1 MCRHARARAG
11 GRGAGALTVLLLAVV
26 GQVAIAQQPYG
37 MVERGAGRFTVAAAP
52 HDATLADALLSAAV
66 ARDTF
71 PWLPRPTGPVLIQ
84 VAPNRKAFEEL
95 VGPSAP
101 EYGAAIAFPRERR
114 IVMQGSTAGSDA
126 GDPIRVLRH
135 ELAHLAL
142 YEALGDLP
150 PRWFDEGYA
159 SVAAGEWGREELL
172 ATSVALIW
180 RGVPTLDQLEAS
192 FAGGAGRAAAAYA
205 LSYRAVVEL
214 ASLDEARGLGTFFR
228 SWQETGSMELAVR
241 SAFNE
246 TLGGFQQL
254 WQQRTRR
261 RYGAL
266 ALFADFTLTV
276 SVLAVVLLPLYAARR
291 RRDRQRLASMARA
304 EANAERQERE
314 SAIEALLA
322 SVTTSSPGPDGE
334 GRARGP

>member
-1 MCRHARARAG
+1 MCRRARTRAG
-11 GRGAGALTVLLLAVV
+11 GRGATALTWLLLAVV
-26 GQVAIAQQPYG
+26 GRVGGAQQPYG
-37 MVERGAGRFTVAAAP
+37 LQEHRAARFTVAAAP
-52 HDATLADALLSAAV
+52 HDATLAEALLAAAV

-71 PWLPRPTGPVLIQ
+71 PWLPRPTLPVLIQ

-95 VGPSAP
+95 VGPYAP
-101 EYGAAIAFPRERR
+101 EYGAAIAFPAERR

-142 YEALGDLP
+142 TEALGDLP

-172 ATSVALIW
+172 ATSVALVW

-205 LSYRAVVEL
+205 LAYRAVVEL
-214 ASLDEARGLGTFFR
+214 ASLDEVRGLGLFFR
-228 SWQETGSMELAVR
+228 YWRDTGNMDLAVR
-241 SAFNE
+241 QAFDRP
-246 TLGGFQQL
+246 LGGFEQL

-266 ALFADFTLTV
+266 ALFADFSLAV
-276 SVLAVVLLPLYAARR
+276 SVLAVVLLPLYVARR
-291 RRDRQRLASMARA
+291 RRDRERLALMALA
-304 EANAERQERE
+304 EASAERQERE

-322 SVTTSSPGPDGE
+322 SVSPPENGPESRGPAPGP
-334 GRARGP
+334 